1 MLIRGISG
9 LQTTGV
15 ATGLATG
22 LLAVLAVLLGL
33 LFQLQRQLPV
43 GLSQRLQDMVPSL
56 ERPYILP
63 MGVIGSTF
71 AKKGGSF
78 FVLFYVAV
86 MATYQSSTFSSPI
99 RS

>member
-33 LFQLQRQLPV
+33 LFQVQRQLPL

-56 ERPYILP
+56 DRPYMLP
-63 MGVIGSTF
+63 TGVIGSTF
-71 AKKGGSF
+71 AKRVGLFCSF
-78 FVLFYVAV
+78 FYVAV
-86 MATYQSSTFSSPI
+86 G